1 MSKILNF
8 TQHPATP
15 EQLAAGVIN
24 LMHHDQ
30 AALKSMLNV
39 PEQSV
44 YKMIE
49 VLFCESVLDVWLEI
63 FNHDDQA
70 TFEILHAAKD
80 GVDILHIIEAL
91 GGLSKLSK
99 VVEQKLKEENCDD

>member
-1 MSKILNF
+1 MTNS
-8 TQHPATP
+8 
-15 EQLAAGVIN
+15 EQVAFNAMLRDCEN
-24 LMHHDQ
+24 
-30 AALKSMLNV
+30 ALFV

-49 VLFCESVLDVWLEI
+49 VLFCESVLDVEI
-63 FNHDDQA
+63 ELFNHDDEP

-80 GVDILHIIEAL
+80 GVDILSIIEAL

-99 VVEQKLKEENCDD
+99 VVEQVLKGGE

>member
-1 MSKILNF
+1 MTNS
-8 TQHPATP
+8 
-15 EQLAAGVIN
+15 EQVAFNA
-24 LMHHDQ
+24 
-30 AALKSMLNV
+30 MLRDCENSLFV

-49 VLFCESVLDVWLEI
+49 VRCFETMLDVQVEL

-80 GVDILHIIEAL
+80 DVDILSIIECL
-91 GGLSKLSK
+91 GGLSNLSEA
-99 VVEQKLKEENCDD
+99 VEQVLKGGE

>member
-1 MSKILNF
+1 MTNS
-8 TQHPATP
+8 
-15 EQLAAGVIN
+15 EQVAFNA
-24 LMHHDQ
+24 
-30 AALKSMLNV
+30 MLRDCENSLFV

-49 VLFCESVLDVWLEI
+49 VLFCESVLDVWLAI

-80 GVDILHIIEAL
+80 GVDILHIIECL
-91 GGLSKLSK
+91 DGLSNLSEA
-99 VVEQKLKEENCDD
+99 VEQVLKGGE

>member
-1 MSKILNF
+1 MTNS
-8 TQHPATP
+8 
-15 EQLAAGVIN
+15 EQVDYKTMLRDCKN
-24 LMHHDQ
+24 
-30 AALKSMLNV
+30 ALFV

-49 VLFCESVLDVWLEI
+49 VLFCETMLDVQVEL

-80 GVDILHIIEAL
+80 GVDILHIIECL
-91 GGLSKLSK
+91 DGLSNLSEA
-99 VVEQKLKEENCDD
+99 VEQALKGGE

>member
-1 MSKILNF
+1 MTDS
-8 TQHPATP
+8 
-15 EQLAAGVIN
+15 EQVAFNAMLRDCEN
-24 LMHHDQ
+24 
-30 AALKSMLNV
+30 ALFV

-49 VLFCESVLDVWLEI
+49 VLFCESVLDVWLEL

-80 GVDILHIIEAL
+80 DVDILSIIEAL
-91 GGLSKLSK
+91 GGLSKLSAI
-99 VVEQKLKEENCDD
+99 VEQKLKEENCDD

>member
-1 MSKILNF
+1 MTNS
-8 TQHPATP
+8 
-15 EQLAAGVIN
+15 EQVAFNA
-24 LMHHDQ
+24 
-30 AALKSMLNV
+30 MLRDCENSLFV

-49 VLFCESVLDVWLEI
+49 VRCFETMLDVQVEL

-80 GVDILHIIEAL
+80 GVDILSIIEAL

-99 VVEQKLKEENCDD
+99 VVEQVLKGGE

>member
-1 MSKILNF
+1 MTDS
-8 TQHPATP
+8 
-15 EQLAAGVIN
+15 EQVAFNAMLRDCKN
-24 LMHHDQ
+24 
-30 AALKSMLNV
+30 ALFV

-49 VLFCESVLDVWLEI
+49 VLFCESVLDVWLAI

-80 GVDILHIIEAL
+80 GVDVLNIIDSL
-91 GGLSKLSK
+91 GGLSNLSEA
-99 VVEQKLKEENCDD
+99 VEQALKGGE